1 MSSHRE
7 APGTSKDPV
16 VDSTD
21 LYAFLSPDRPTTVTI
36 LANYVPLQD
45 PAGGPNF
52 FEFGDDVTYSVH
64 IDNNGDGL
72 ADWTYNFNF
81 RTDTVDPNTFLYN
94 TSTITPPRLGSTA
107 YANLNRP
114 QFYYVSLVDAAGTAT
129 ILQADLPCPPC
140 NIGPRSTPDYHSLA
154 AAAARRLH
162 TGEVVFAGQRAEGFF
177 VDLGSVFD
185 LGGLR
190 PLNSHHLIPLANAAG
205 VNSLAS
211 KNVHTIAIQVPI
223 SKLTSSQA
231 APTSPTD
238 PAAVLGIWTTA
249 SRQTVR
255 RLNAGEGTAAASG
268 PYVQVSRL
276 GSPLVNEVVV
286 PVSLKD
292 YFNSQPPSK
301 DSQFAAAVADP
312 ELARL
317 LPVLYPGAFPNLAA
331 YQAAGKKRPDIE
343 AIFLT
348 GIPASILPSAPTN
361 VGGKAV
367 AEMLRLNVAVPPT
380 TVGDKGYSA
389 LGVLGGDVG
398 GFPNGRRPQDDVVTI
413 ELQAL
418 AGATIPLVDKSYKVD
433 AVVKSVT
440 DGAPSEATNYQSG
453 FPYLADPHSG
463 YDNPAATPVAQP
475 DLK

>member
-16 VDSTD
+16 IDSTD
-21 LYAFLSPDRPTTVTI
+21 LYAFVSPDKPDTVTI

-45 PAGGPNF
+45 PGGGPNF
-52 FEFGDDVTYSVH
+52 FEFGDDVLYAVH

-72 ADWTYNFNF
+72 AEWTYTFQF
-81 RTDTVDPNTFLYN
+81 HTETVDPNTFLYN
-94 TSTITPPRLGSTA
+94 TSTITPPPLGSTR

-114 QFYYVSLVDAAGTAT
+114 QFYYVSLFDKSGHGKV
-129 ILQADLPCPPC
+129 LQAGLPCPPC
-140 NIGPRSTPDYHSLA
+140 NIGPRSTPDYPALSASAVRALHS
-154 AAAARRLH
+154 
-162 TGEVVFAGQRAEGFF
+162 GEVVFAGQRAEGFF

-190 PLNSHHLIPLANAAG
+190 PLNSHHLIPLSNMAG

-211 KNVHTIAIQVPI
+211 KNVHTIALQVPI
-223 SKLTSSQA
+223 SKLTASGSK
-231 APTSPTD
+231 PTSVTD

-255 RLNAGEGTAAASG
+255 RIEAGAGKTAESG
-268 PYVQVSRL
+268 PWAQVSRL
-276 GSPLVNEVVV
+276 GNPLVNEVVV

-292 YFNSQPPSK
+292 YFNSQAPIK
-301 DSQFAAAVADP
+301 DSQFAGAVADP
-312 ELARL
+312 ELAKL

-331 YQAAGKKRPDIE
+331 YQAAGKKRADIE

-361 VGGKAV
+361 VGGKAQ
-367 AEMLRLNVAVPPT
+367 AEMLRLNVAVAPK
-380 TVGDKGYSA
+380 TVGQAGYSP
-389 LGVLGGDVG
+389 LGVLGGDVS

-418 AGATIPLVDKSYKVD
+418 AGATIPLVDKSYTVD
-433 AVVKSVT
+433 AVVSSVT
-440 DGAPSEATNYQSG
+440 DGASSEPYNYQPS
-453 FPYLADPHSG
+453 FPYLADPHDG
-463 YDNPAATPVAQP
+463 YDNPATTPLANAGSR
-475 DLK
+475 

>member
-16 VDSTD
+16 IDSTD
-21 LYAFLSPDRPTTVTI
+21 LYAFVSPDHPSTVTI

-52 FEFGDDVTYSVH
+52 FEFGDDVLYEVH
-64 IDNNGDGL
+64 VDNNGDGL
-72 ADWTYNFNF
+72 AEVTYQF
-81 RTDTVDPNTFLYN
+81 RFTTATVDPNTFLYN
-94 TSTITPPRLGSTA
+94 TSTITPPRAGSTT
-107 YANLNRP
+107 YANFNRP
-114 QFYYVSLVDAAGTAT
+114 QTYSVTRVGASGAT
-129 ILQADLPCPPC
+129 RLGEGLPCPPC
-140 NIGPRSTPDYHSLA
+140 NIGPRSTPNYPALSA
-154 AAAARRLH
+154 AAVRRLAS
-162 TGEVVFAGQRAEGFF
+162 GEVVFAGQRADGFF

-205 VNSLAS
+205 INSLAQ

-223 SKLTSSQA
+223 DKLTSNRSM
-231 APTSPTD
+231 PTGPTD
-238 PAAVLGIWTTA
+238 PTAVIGVWTTA
-249 SRQTVR
+249 SRQTVKR
-255 RLNAGEGTAAASG
+255 INEGKGTASGSG
-268 PYVQVSRL
+268 PFVQVSRL

-292 YFNSQPPSK
+292 YFNSQAPVR
-301 DSQFAAAVADP
+301 DAQFAAAVADP

-317 LPVLYPGAFPNLAA
+317 IPVLYPGAFPNLAA

-348 GIPASILPSAPTN
+348 GVPASILPKSPTN
-361 VGGKAV
+361 AGGTV
-367 AEMLRLNVAVPPT
+367 PAEMLRLNVAVAPT
-380 TVGDKGYSA
+380 TVGSSGYSA
-389 LGVLGGDVG
+389 LGVIGGDLG

-418 AGATIPLVDKSYKVD
+418 AGATIPLVDSSYTVD
-433 AVVKSVT
+433 AVVKAVT
-440 DGAPSEATNYQSG
+440 DGAPSEASCYQSK
-453 FPYLADPHSG
+453 FPYLADPHDG
-463 YDNPAATPVAQP
+463 YNNPSTTPLATAASR
-475 DLK
+475 

>member
-21 LYAFLSPDRPTTVTI
+21 VYAFVSPDKPDTVTI
-36 LANYVPLQD
+36 LANYVPLQN

-52 FEFGDDVTYSVH
+52 FEFGDDVLYSIH
-64 IDNNGDGL
+64 IDNNGDGV
-72 ADWTYNFNF
+72 AEWTYNFNF
-81 RTDTVDPNTFLYN
+81 RTETVDPNTFLYN
-94 TSTITPPRLGSTA
+94 TSTIMPPPPGSTT
-107 YANLNRP
+107 YAHFNRP
-114 QFYYVSLVDAAGTAT
+114 QFYYVSLVDASGTAKV
-129 ILQADLPCPPC
+129 LQAGLPCPPC
-140 NIGPRSTPDYHSLA
+140 NIGPRSTPDYPSLSA
-154 AAAARRLH
+154 AAIRKLP

-190 PLNSHHLIPLANAAG
+190 PLNSHHLIPLANGAG
-205 VNSLAS
+205 VNPLAS

-223 SKLTSSQA
+223 RKLTSDQSR
-231 APTSPTD
+231 PTSPTD
-238 PAAVLGIWTTA
+238 PASVLGIWTTA
-249 SRQTVR
+249 SRQTVKR
-255 RLNAGEGTAAASG
+255 IQAGEGKTVDSG

-286 PVSLKD
+286 PVAFKD
-292 YFNSQPPSK
+292 YFNSQPPVK

-312 ELARL
+312 ELAKL
-317 LPVLYPGAFPNLAA
+317 IPALYPGAFPHLAA

-361 VGGKAV
+361 VGGKV
-367 AEMLRLNVAVPPT
+367 LAEMLRLNVAVPPK
-380 TVGDKGYSA
+380 TVGDKGYSP

-398 GFPNGRRPQDDVVTI
+398 GFPNGRRPRDDVVTI

-418 AGATIPLVDKSYKVD
+418 AGATIALVDKTYKVD
-433 AVVKSVT
+433 AVVNAVT
-440 DGAPSEATNYQSG
+440 DGAPSEPSCFQAT
-453 FPYLADPHSG
+453 FPYLADPHDG
-463 YDNPAATPVAQP
+463 YNNPAATPLAHP
-475 DLK
+475 DAK